1 MTTKKTMSAR
11 EALKDVLK
19 SSFGEF
25 VRDIRECDE
34 LSQTELAKRMR
45 VSRQFINAVEKDK
58 SNISLEMAIK
68 IARALGY
75 PYEAFVEIFL
85 NDMLRKSGI
94 KKRKSWIAPKPKSA
108 GAIKSALMS
117 CNLISK

>member
-1 MTTKKTMSAR
+1 MTTKKTISAR
-11 EALKDVLK
+11 EALKNVFG

-34 LSQTELAKRMR
+34 MSQTELARRMR
-45 VSRQFINAVEKDK
+45 VSRQFINAIEKDK
-58 SNISLEMAIK
+58 ANVSLEMAIK

-75 PYEAFVEIFL
+75 PYEAFVEILL

-94 KKRKSWIAPKPKSA
+94 KKIVH
-108 GAIKSALMS
+108 LE
-117 CNLISK
+117 SKAA

>member
-1 MTTKKTMSAR
+1 MTTKKSISAR
-11 EALKDVLK
+11 KALKDALK

-34 LSQTELAKRMR
+34 ITQTELAKRMH
-45 VSRQFINAVEKDK
+45 VSRQFINAIEKDK
-58 SNISLEMAIK
+58 SNISLEMAVK

-85 NDMLRKSGI
+85 NDLLKKSGI
-94 KKRKSWIAPKPKSA
+94 KKVVH
-108 GAIKSALMS
+108 LE
-117 CNLISK
+117 SKAA

>member
-1 MTTKKTMSAR
+1 MTTKKSVSAR
-11 EALKDVLK
+11 EALKGILK
-19 SSFGEF
+19 SSFGEL

-34 LSQTELAKRMR
+34 ISQTELAKRMR

-58 SNISLEMAIK
+58 AKVSLEMVIK
-68 IARALGY
+68 IATALGY

-94 KKRKSWIAPKPKSA
+94 KKVVH
-108 GAIKSALMS
+108 LE
-117 CNLISK
+117 SKAA

>member
-1 MTTKKTMSAR
+1 MTIKKTTPAR
-11 EALKDVLK
+11 EVLKNVLK

-34 LSQTELAKRMR
+34 VPQTELAKRMH
-45 VSRQFINAVEKDK
+45 VSRQFIHAIEKDK
-58 SNISLEMAIK
+58 ATISLDMAIK

-75 PYEAFVEIFL
+75 PYEAFVEVFL

-94 KKRKSWIAPKPKSA
+94 KKIVH
-108 GAIKSALMS
+108 LD
-117 CNLISK
+117 SKAA

>member
-1 MTTKKTMSAR
+1 MTTKKSISAR
-11 EALKDVLK
+11 EALKNILK
-19 SSFGEF
+19 HSFGEF

-34 LSQTELAKRMR
+34 ITQTELAKCMH
-45 VSRQFINAVEKDK
+45 VSRQFINAIEKDK
-58 SNISLEMAIK
+58 AKISLEMTIK

-94 KKRKSWIAPKPKSA
+94 KKVVH
-108 GAIKSALMS
+108 LE
-117 CNLISK
+117 SKAA

>member
-11 EALKDVLK
+11 KLLKGVFR

-34 LSQTELAKRMR
+34 ISQAELAKRMR
-45 VSRQFINAVEKDK
+45 VSRQFIHAVEKDK
-58 SNISLEMAIK
+58 ATISLEMAIK
-68 IARALGY
+68 IASALGY

-94 KKRKSWIAPKPKSA
+94 KKMVH
-108 GAIKSALMS
+108 LV
-117 CNLISK
+117 SKAA

>member
-1 MTTKKTMSAR
+1 MTTKQSTSAR

-19 SSFGEF
+19 TSFGEF

-45 VSRQFINAVEKDK
+45 VSRQFINAVERDK
-58 SNISLEMAIK
+58 ANISLEMAIK

-75 PYEAFVEIFL
+75 PYEAFVEIFF

-94 KKRKSWIAPKPKSA
+94 KKIVH
-108 GAIKSALMS
+108 LE
-117 CNLISK
+117 SKAA

>member
-19 SSFGEF
+19 YTFGEF

-34 LSQTELAKRMR
+34 ISQTELAKRMH

-58 SNISLEMAIK
+58 AKVSLEMAIK
-68 IARALGY
+68 ISRTLGY

-85 NDMLRKSGI
+85 NDLLRKSGI
-94 KKRKSWIAPKPKSA
+94 KKVVH
-108 GAIKSALMS
+108 LE
-117 CNLISK
+117 SKAA

>member
-1 MTTKKTMSAR
+1 MTTKKNKLAR
-11 EALKDVLK
+11 EVLKDVLK

-25 VRDIRECDE
+25 VRDIRECDGI
-34 LSQTELAKRMR
+34 SQTELAKRMHA
-45 VSRQFINAVEKDK
+45 SRQFIHAVEKNK
-58 SNISLEMAIK
+58 AKISLEMAIK

-94 KKRKSWIAPKPKSA
+94 KKIVH
-108 GAIKSALMS
+108 LE
-117 CNLISK
+117 SKAA

>member
-1 MTTKKTMSAR
+1 MTIKKIMSAR
-11 EALKDVLK
+11 EALKHVLH
-19 SSFGEF
+19 SSFGKF

-34 LSQTELAKRMR
+34 LSQAELARRMG

-58 SNISLEMAIK
+58 ANVSLDMAIK
-68 IARALGY
+68 IASALGY

-94 KKRKSWIAPKPKSA
+94 KKVVH
-108 GAIKSALMS
+108 LE
-117 CNLISK
+117 SKAA

>member
-1 MTTKKTMSAR
+1 MTTKKSIPAR
-11 EALKDVLK
+11 EALKDIFK
-19 SSFGEF
+19 YSFGEF

-34 LSQTELAKRMR
+34 ISQVELAKRMH
-45 VSRQFINAVEKDK
+45 VSRQFINAIEKDK
-58 SNISLEMAIK
+58 ANVSLEMVMK

-94 KKRKSWIAPKPKSA
+94 NKIVH
-108 GAIKSALMS
+108 LE
-117 CNLISK
+117 SKAA

>member
-1 MTTKKTMSAR
+1 MITKKSKSAR
-11 EALKDVLK
+11 EALKEVLK

-34 LSQTELAKRMR
+34 ISQTELAKRMH

-58 SNISLEMAIK
+58 ANVSLEMAVK

-94 KKRKSWIAPKPKSA
+94 KKVVH
-108 GAIKSALMS
+108 LE
-117 CNLISK
+117 SKAA